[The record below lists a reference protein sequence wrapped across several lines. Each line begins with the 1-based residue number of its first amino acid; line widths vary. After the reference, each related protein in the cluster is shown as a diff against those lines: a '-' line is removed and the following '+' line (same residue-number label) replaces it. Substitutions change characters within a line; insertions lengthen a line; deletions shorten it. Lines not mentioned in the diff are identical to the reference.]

1 MIRFIKGKF
10 YPQSDGTVVVET
22 SSGIGFSMTIPSN
35 CPLYKHYE
43 GEDVKAYTHMAVR
56 EDDMSLYGFSSYDEL
71 ELFRQLIS
79 VSGVGA
85 KAGISIMS
93 ILPVNEL
100 KRTIASGD
108 AKTIATANGVGKKTA
123 ERVIIDLK
131 DKVGDFP
138 MSEDAGVTPVQA
150 FTNER
155 TEAVSALMAL
165 GYSKS
170 EAESSVGKVSDDSL
184 KAEEYIKLALKNM

>member
-10 YPQSDGTVVVET
+10 YPQADGTVIIE
-22 SSGIGFSMTIPSN
+22 SASGGGFSLTIPAN

-43 GEDVKAYTHMAVR
+43 GEEVKAYTHMAVR
-56 EDDMSLYGFSSYDEL
+56 EDDISLYGFSSSDEL
-71 ELFRQLIS
+71 ELFRKLIT

-93 ILPVNEL
+93 IMPVNEL
-100 KRTIASGD
+100 KHAIASGD

-131 DKVGDFP
+131 DKVGDVEV
-138 MSEDAGVTPVQA
+138 SGTGIAAVTA
-150 FTNER
+150 NITSER

-165 GYSKS
+165 GYSKT
-170 EAESSVGKVSDDSL
+170 EADQAVGSVKDEDL
-184 KAEEYIKLALKNM
+184 TAEQYIKLALKNM